1 MNVCALL
8 ADASYFHATELVNK
22 LHIYMAMNLECL
34 LENRI
39 LEDMAM
45 DLIGQLAKAIQAEQ
59 AKKLHI
65 SRSNDLVNQ
74 ALKKHA
80 DWLKLQDIPQPIAR
94 SSKAIL
100 APRQSPRLSP
110 TAPAI
115 GKLVTRSPPR
125 SIPESPVDRPRG
137 CDDVGDGIFEMDEE
151 HIPPLTLGSPQAAS
165 LLAAA
170 SINESG
176 SQSMN
181 LPAWRSPSVATAK

>member
-22 LHIYMAMNLECL
+22 LQIYMAMNLECL

-39 LEDMAM
+39 LEDMDM
-45 DLIGQLAKAIQAEQ
+45 DLIGQLAKAIQIEQ

-65 SRSNDLVNQ
+65 SRSNGLINK
-74 ALKKHA
+74 ALEKHA
-80 DWLKLQDIPQPIAR
+80 DWLKLQDIPQPIVR

-115 GKLVTRSPPR
+115 GKPATRSPPR
-125 SIPESPVDRPRG
+125 SIPESPVDRPRR
-137 CDDVGDGIFEMDEE
+137 DDNTGGGVFEMDEE
-151 HIPPLTLGSPQAAS
+151 HIPPLTLGSPRPVS
-165 LLAAA
+165 LLTAA
-170 SINESG
+170 SIESG
-176 SQSMN
+176 SRLMN
-181 LPAWRSPSVATAK
+181 PPVWRSPSVATAK